1 MAVCFLNGTHW
12 FLKLSIMPVT
22 DFIINKYE
30 EWKSLYGPPYDPE
43 FYIRKKTGGIVYVNV

>member
-1 MAVCFLNGTHW
+1 MHW
-12 FLKLSIMPVT
+12 FLKLYILPVT

-30 EWKSLYGPPYDPE
+30 EWKSQYGPSYSYDPE